1 METRKVE
8 DVDRDSTNANVKT
21 LQELVAFVT
30 IGGYYKKKS
39 SSFSLK
45 LTAILAYL
53 CMQRS

>member
-21 LQELVAFVT
+21 LEELVAFVT

-39 SSFSLK
+39 FSLK
-45 LTAILAYL
+45 LTAILAYF
-53 CMQRS
+53 CIQRL